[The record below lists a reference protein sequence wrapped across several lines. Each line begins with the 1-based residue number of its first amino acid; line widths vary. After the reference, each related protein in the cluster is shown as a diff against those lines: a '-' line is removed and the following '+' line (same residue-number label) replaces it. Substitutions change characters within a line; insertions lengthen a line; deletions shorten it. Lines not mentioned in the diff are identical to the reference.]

1 MSTNTTH
8 LQSVVA
14 AHADC
19 FTPKFVEFI
28 RDNEHVFK
36 IFASLTDQLWT
47 RGRRFYSARTIGEKM
62 RFDHDVVSIGS
73 DYKLNN
79 NDFPDMARLYVLL
92 NMDRVDM
99 FAYRRSDDFRRYVQD
114 LRALL

>member
-1 MSTNTTH
+1 MSTNTSH
-8 LQSVVA
+8 LQAVVM
-14 AHADC
+14 AHHDRFAPD
-19 FTPKFVEFI
+19 FPEFI

-79 NDFPDMARLYVLL
+79 NHFPDLARLYVLL
-92 NMDRVDM
+92 NMSRVDM
-99 FAYRRSDDFRRYVQD
+99 FSYRRSDDFRRYVQD
-114 LRALL
+114 LEALL